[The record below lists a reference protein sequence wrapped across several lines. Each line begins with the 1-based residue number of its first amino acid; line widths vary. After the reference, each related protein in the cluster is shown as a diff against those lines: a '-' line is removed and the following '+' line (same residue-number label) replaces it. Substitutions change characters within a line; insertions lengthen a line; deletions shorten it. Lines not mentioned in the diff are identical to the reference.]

1 MLAIQTMLKLLDD
14 RLKSTGRPLQ
24 EKVVP
29 LLSALCQLARGDR
42 IIRRYLRREVLP
54 PLGHV
59 GTTRPEEGHLIR
71 NELVRLMTSPLED
84 IKVCYKLFDI
94 KYTGVIYICKHSVS
108 NVMCGIIHM
117 VYCNPH
123 SGDNML
129 RMMFITCT
137 GNRSVHLLLKCYS
150 TFMPVV

>member
-42 IIRRYLRREVLP
+42 IIRKYLRREVLP

-84 IKVCYKLFDI
+84 IKVCYKLFVTKLLDW
-94 KYTGVIYICKHSVS
+94 G
-108 NVMCGIIHM
+108 NLHM
-117 VYCNPH
+117 
-123 SGDNML
+123 
-129 RMMFITCT
+129 
-137 GNRSVHLLLKCYS
+137 
-150 TFMPVV
+150 

>member
-1 MLAIQTMLKLLDD
+1 MLAIQAMLKLLDD
-14 RLKSTGRPLQ
+14 RLKSTGQPLQ

-42 IIRRYLRREVLP
+42 IIRKYLRTEVLP

-84 IKVCYKLFDI
+84 IKVCYKLSRHSKLRCLLFR
-94 KYTGVIYICKHSVS
+94 TSSWKHSIAWRGCRGKS
-108 NVMCGIIHM
+108 
-117 VYCNPH
+117 
-123 SGDNML
+123 
-129 RMMFITCT
+129 FIFPFLCQ
-137 GNRSVHLLLKCYS
+137 RVFKAKLFC
-150 TFMPVV
+150 